1 MEEEIKREGSVNA
14 KPLLDATGKP
24 IVDASGKPCK
34 TSIPLVDASGKVLGE
49 KDLSEYHISE
59 DIDAV
64 LKQRGSE
71 GVKVKSEG
79 AVNGREGAMNG
90 KESAMNGKESALNG
104 KEKVSNNNEKK
115 TNKQN
120 KTTTTHTM
128 KSASEAMLNVYDA
141 KEGDTIEIC
150 PEACMLMQEVVQW
163 LETTTGEGEERR

>member
-1 MEEEIKREGSVNA
+1 MEEEIKREGGVNA

-79 AVNGREGAMNG
+79 AVNG
-90 KESAMNGKESALNG
+90 KESALNG

-115 TNKQN
+115 TNKQS
-120 KTTTTHTM
+120 KTSTTHTM

-163 LETTTGEGEERR
+163 LETTTGEGEKRR

>member
-1 MEEEIKREGSVNA
+1 MLEEDIKREGGVNA

-79 AVNGREGAMNG
+79 AVNG
-90 KESAMNGKESALNG
+90 

-115 TNKQN
+115 TNKQS
-120 KTTTTHTM
+120 KTSTSHTM

-163 LETTTGEGEERR
+163 LETTTGEGEKRR

>member
-1 MEEEIKREGSVNA
+1 M
-14 KPLLDATGKP
+14 
-24 IVDASGKPCK
+24 
-34 TSIPLVDASGKVLGE
+34 DASGKVLGE

-79 AVNGREGAMNG
+79 VKVKSEGAV
-90 KESAMNGKESALNG
+90 NG

-115 TNKQN
+115 TNKQS
-120 KTTTTHTM
+120 KTSTSHTM

-163 LETTTGEGEERR
+163 LETTTGGGEERR

>member
-1 MEEEIKREGSVNA
+1 MLEEEIKREGGVNA

-79 AVNGREGAMNG
+79 AVNG
-90 KESAMNGKESALNG
+90 

-115 TNKQN
+115 TNKQS
-120 KTTTTHTM
+120 KTSTSHTM

-163 LETTTGEGEERR
+163 LETTAGGGEERR

>member
-1 MEEEIKREGSVNA
+1 MKERRRLLEEEIKREGGVNA

-24 IVDASGKPCK
+24 IVDASGKPSK

-79 AVNGREGAMNG
+79 AVNGREGTM
-90 KESAMNGKESALNG
+90 NG

>member
-1 MEEEIKREGSVNA
+1 MKERRRLLEEEIKREGSVNA
-14 KPLLDATGKP
+14 KPLLDAT
-24 IVDASGKPCK
+24 GKPCK

-90 KESAMNGKESALNG
+90 KE
-104 KEKVSNNNEKK
+104 KVSNNNEKK
-115 TNKQN
+115 TNKQS
-120 KTTTTHTM
+120 KTSTSHTM

-163 LETTTGEGEERR
+163 LETTTGEGEKRR

>member
-1 MEEEIKREGSVNA
+1 MKERRRLLEEEIKREGGVNA

-79 AVNGREGAMNG
+79 AVNG
-90 KESAMNGKESALNG
+90 KESALNG

-115 TNKQN
+115 TNKQS
-120 KTTTTHTM
+120 KTSTTHTM

-163 LETTTGEGEERR
+163 LDTTTGGGEKRR